1 MEKKSTE
8 ARVTDME
15 EISGNG
21 VTAKVDGVSVAAGN
35 EKLMEKLGIE
45 FVACSHV
52 GTVVHMAVDGKYAG
66 HILISDTV
74 KPHAKQAIK
83 ELKKCGVKKTIM
95 LTGDR
100 KNVADYVAK
109 GLGIQEV
116 YSELLPGDK
125 VSKVEALLANKTEK
139 EKLAF
144 VGDGINDAPY
154 SPELMWESPWVQMDP
169 MRLSKQP
176 ISF

>member
-1 MEKKSTE
+1 
-8 ARVTDME
+8 ME

-83 ELKKCGVKKTIM
+83 ELKNAV
-95 LTGDR
+95 
-100 KNVADYVAK
+100 
-109 GLGIQEV
+109 
-116 YSELLPGDK
+116 
-125 VSKVEALLANKTEK
+125 
-139 EKLAF
+139 
-144 VGDGINDAPY
+144 
-154 SPELMWESPWVQMDP
+154 
-169 MRLSKQP
+169 
-176 ISF
+176 